1 MRGRWRNVSA
11 TTGRKNRE
19 ASVARDELPEEEGN
33 EGAGSREEK
42 DLEKRREREREE
54 RREKG
59 SKKSVKIEDRREG
72 DRGRS
77 RGAGRV

>member
-1 MRGRWRNVSA
+1 MCVGDGETFQQLWEGRIERHPLRETSFPRKRETKGLAV
-11 TTGRKNRE
+11 GRRKIWKRE
-19 ASVARDELPEEEGN
+19 
-33 EGAGSREEK
+33 
-42 DLEKRREREREE
+42 EREREE